1 MKLLISSSRK
11 TLSPI
16 STVRN
21 DDDDD
26 DDAVLTHVTRSCPED
41 PGTRQGTRNG
51 GNLLV
56 RGRPSQRAG
65 SNAYPRNLQVEDDGG
80 ERILT
85 VRRRVGEQQVA
96 QSA

>member
-1 MKLLISSSRK
+1 MKLLVSSSRK
-11 TLSPI
+11 ALSLV
-16 STVRN
+16 STVRK
-21 DDDDD
+21 DD

-41 PGTRQGTRNG
+41 PGTRQGTRNQ

-65 SNAYPRNLQVEDDGG
+65 SNTYPRNLQVEDDSG
-80 ERILT
+80 ERTPT
-85 VRRRVGEQQVA
+85 VRSRVEEQQVT